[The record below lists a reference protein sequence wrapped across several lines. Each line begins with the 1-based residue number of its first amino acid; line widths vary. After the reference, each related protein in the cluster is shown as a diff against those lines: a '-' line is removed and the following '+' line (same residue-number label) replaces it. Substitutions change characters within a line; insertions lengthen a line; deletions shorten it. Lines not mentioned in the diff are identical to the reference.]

1 MRNAPKLQESAP
13 GKTDPMDK
21 RYYDTVYGL
30 VEEVIFC
37 RGILLAGMVRQAEAI
52 GAVLPPNP
60 VTFPGQKQYIPD
72 LFRDLKDPYISIE
85 MQLYDGM
92 EAKICELIN
101 TAELWME
108 DIETDDFAHPYG
120 APCSLQGA
128 IDFEVEEHT
137 SEIYHSMQQTVLF
150 RGCLFQG
157 ILGLLEMTEYA
168 SLKVPADRGF
178 YTSEYRS
185 VPDPVFQ
192 LFLDVCDLQDRMI
205 FKVFLRDMQYLEFMD
220 WEHWGFA
227 NEDLR

>member
-1 MRNAPKLQESAP
+1 
-13 GKTDPMDK
+13 
-21 RYYDTVYGL
+21 
-30 VEEVIFC
+30 
-37 RGILLAGMVRQAEAI
+37 
-52 GAVLPPNP
+52 
-60 VTFPGQKQYIPD
+60 
-72 LFRDLKDPYISIE
+72 
-85 MQLYDGM
+85 
-92 EAKICELIN
+92 
-101 TAELWME
+101 
-108 DIETDDFAHPYG
+108 
-120 APCSLQGA
+120 
-128 IDFEVEEHT
+128 
-137 SEIYHSMQQTVLF
+137 MQQTVLF

-205 FKVFLRDMQYLEFMD
+205 FGVFLRDMQYLEFMD